1 MGKKLSSEQKNK
13 IRKEVLS
20 GKTKYSVAKE
30 MGISYQLVY
39 YYTQDIPSSKPNVF
53 VATVLLTLVK
63 ETFKIG

>member
-30 MGISYQLVY
+30 MGISYINKGICQFN
-39 YYTQDIPSSKPNVF
+39 KR
-53 VATVLLTLVK
+53 
-63 ETFKIG
+63 